1 MRTQLIGV
9 WCVAL
14 WQQQGKPEKLRVV
27 ELGPGRGSLMADLL
41 RSTTVFGGFSKALEV
56 HMVEVSAA
64 MRRAQYARLQCGE
77 ELTDDVDVEH
87 GVSQLNDAQVC
98 FVVCFVCE

>member
-1 MRTQLIGV
+1 M

-14 WQQQGKPEKLRVV
+14 WQQQDTPTKLRIV

-41 RSTTVFGGFSKALEV
+41 RSTTVFAGFTNAVQV
-56 HMVEVSAA
+56 HMVEVSDA

-77 ELTDDVDVEH
+77 EPADDVQVEH
-87 GVSQLNDAQVC
+87 GVSQLNGAQVC
-98 FVVCFVCE
+98 MHVLHAHC